1 MTNTIYCTYLT
12 IYSGSKLPPLYIG
25 STSIEKIN
33 NGYRGTVS
41 SKKYRSIWKSE
52 LAENPQS
59 FETIILT
66 YHSTREEAFEEE
78 VRLQESF
85 DVVNSP
91 LYMNMAI
98 ANKKLIFNDYDDL
111 EWRRKQ
117 SQSHKGKKLNTEY
130 KKKLSEAGRKRYENP
145 DERYKTSESAK
156 RGWTEEAKRQRSID
170 MKKRY
175 ESEEARKK
183 TSESIKGSKRTQEQK
198 KRMSEA
204 QKNRKPDSEE
214 TKKKRSESAKKR
226 CESVEAR
233 KKMSEAAKISWE
245 IRNNIKK

>member
-12 IYSGSKLPPLYIG
+12 IYSGNKLPPLYIG

-66 YHSTREEAFEEE
+66 YHSTREEALAEESC
-78 VRLQESF
+78 LQEQF
-85 DVVNSP
+85 DVVNSD
-91 LYMNMAI
+91 LYINMAI
-98 ANKKLIFNDYDDL
+98 ANGKLIFCDHNDP
-111 EWRRKQ
+111 EFRK
-117 SQSHKGKKLNTEY
+117 KI
-130 KKKLSEAGRKRYENP
+130 SEANKKRYENP
-145 DERYKTSESAK
+145 EERKKSSESAK
-156 RGWTEEAKRQRSID
+156 KGWTEEVKRQRSID

-183 TSESIKGSKRTQEQK
+183 TSESIKGSKRT
-198 KRMSEA
+198 
-204 QKNRKPDSEE
+204 EE
-214 TKKKRSESAKKR
+214 TKKKMSEAHKNRKPVSEETRKKLSEACRKR
-226 CESVEAR
+226 CESEEVR
-233 KKMSEAAKISWE
+233 KKMSEAAKISWQ
-245 IRNNIKK
+245 IRKNIKK